1 MTSMLTVAMIEI
13 DGRSGGGQMLRTAL
27 TLSAVTGR
35 SFRMKNIRGSRRN
48 PGLKDQHVTAI
59 KAAAALSSA
68 EIKQMQRGSEEVEF
82 HPEQLSPRDLELE
95 VGTAGSVNLVLDTVL
110 PLATQFEQSLRFDIY
125 GGTDVRWSPTSLYMK
140 EVKLPL
146 LRKYGFRGKLEY
158 LRHGFYPEGGGHVRF
173 TSENCS
179 LETIDILERG
189 EKLAAETRRIS
200 TGESGTSVESDSE
213 GAAVL
218 EKIEYAKGIAGFD
231 NVGEDIQEAEKGLEG
246 IESFS
251 SGVAPI
257 DPYMGDQLMIYLAL
271 VGGRYLAPELT
282 PHMETNI
289 SVIRKF
295 GNEIVFEE
303 REEGVYIEI

>member
-1 MTSMLTVAMIEI
+1 
-13 DGRSGGGQMLRTAL
+13 MLRTAL

-35 SFRMKNIRGSRRN
+35 SFRMENIRGSRKN
-48 PGLKDQHVTAI
+48 PGLKDQHITAV

-68 EIKQMQRGSEEVEF
+68 EVKEMQRGSKELEF
-82 HPEQLSPRDLELE
+82 HPGELSPRDLELK

-110 PLATQFEQSLRFDIY
+110 PLTTQFEQSLRFDIY

-173 TSENCS
+173 TSEKCS

-189 EKLAAETRRIS
+189 EKVATEKRSIS
-200 TGESGTSVESDSE
+200 TQEAGTTVGSDSE

-218 EKIEYAKGIAGFD
+218 KKIEYAKSIAGFD
-231 NVGEDIQEAEKGLEG
+231 NVGEDIQEAEKGLE
-246 IESFS
+246 IAESSS
-251 SGVAPI
+251 SGVAPV
-257 DPYMGDQLMIYLAL
+257 DTYMGDQLMVFLAL

-282 PHMETNI
+282 PHIETNI

-295 GNEIVFEE
+295 GKEVLFEE
-303 REEGVYIEI
+303 RKEGLYIEI